1 MSATLT
7 LTARGQ
13 FTFNKQLME
22 HLGVRP
28 GQQVSVKRL
37 PDGALKIDALHKK
50 IDIMSLAGALKTDIR
65 LTDAQLQEAIAQA
78 HVQAGLRGLE

>member
-7 LTARGQ
+7 LTAKGQ

-37 PDGALKIDALHKK
+37 PDGGLKIDALNKQV
-50 IDIMSLAGALKTDIR
+50 DLMSLAGSLTSQVS
-65 LTDAQLQEAIAQA
+65 LTDAELQDAIAQA
-78 HVQAGLRGLE
+78 HVRAGMRGLE

>member
-7 LTARGQ
+7 LTAKGQ

-28 GQQVSVKRL
+28 GQQVSVQRL
-37 PDGALKIDALHKK
+37 PDGGLKINALNKQG
-50 IDIMSLAGALKTDIR
+50 DLMSLAGSLKSDVH
-65 LTDAQLQEAIAQA
+65 LTDAELQDAIAEA
-78 HVQAGLRGLE
+78 HVRAGMRGLE